1 MRSSHRLGGCIVL
14 SSWLPFRNDYPRVMT
29 DAAKHL
35 RVFQA
40 HGDEDM
46 VVSHEWGHGSHNLL
60 KTLLTG
66 EEPKFLTIAGM
77 GHSSH
82 PKEID
87 AVDKFLH
94 HVLK

>member
-1 MRSSHRLGGCIVL
+1 
-14 SSWLPFRNDYPRVMT
+14 MT

-46 VVSHEWGHGSHNLL
+46 VVSYEWGHGSHDLL
-60 KTLLTG
+60 KTLLSG
-66 EEPKFLTIAGM
+66 EEPKFLAIPGM

-94 HVLK
+94 HVFK